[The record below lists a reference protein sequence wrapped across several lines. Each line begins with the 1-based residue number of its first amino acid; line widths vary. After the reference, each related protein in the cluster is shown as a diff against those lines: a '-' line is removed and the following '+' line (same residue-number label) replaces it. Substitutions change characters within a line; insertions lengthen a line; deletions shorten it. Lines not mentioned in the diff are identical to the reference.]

1 MDHGSD
7 AVRRAANIT
16 PRGRQLQWQQL
27 EFYGFIHFGMNTFTG
42 REWGDAI
49 TGSFTIFSF
58 FNCMASTNDTILL
71 LSRGVAVNS
80 RIKRGLRFANISSR
94 RFVRKL

>member
-42 REWGDAI
+42 REWGDGI
-49 TGSFTIFSF
+49 TCRTLTI
-58 FNCMASTNDTILL
+58 CLDASRTEPT
-71 LSRGVAVNS
+71 
-80 RIKRGLRFANISSR
+80 LRELC
-94 RFVRKL
+94 VY